1 MVVPLAMESGEL
13 CTGQVILQP
22 ISLESSRLL
31 ESADD
36 RTIWQHAKERGL
48 TIATKDEDFQAL
60 ATRQGSIPPQVIWI
74 RLGNCRKEVLLQA
87 FSKILPALRAML
99 SAGDN
104 VVEIR

>member
-22 ISLESSRLL
+22 ISLESDRLL

-36 RTIWQHAKERGL
+36 RTIWQYAKERGL
-48 TIATKDEDFQAL
+48 TIVTKDEGFQAL
-60 ATRQGSIPPQVIWI
+60 ATRQGSIPPQVVWV
-74 RLGNCRKEVLLQA
+74 RLGNCREEVLLEA

-99 SAGDN
+99 SAGDAA
-104 VVEIR
+104 VEI